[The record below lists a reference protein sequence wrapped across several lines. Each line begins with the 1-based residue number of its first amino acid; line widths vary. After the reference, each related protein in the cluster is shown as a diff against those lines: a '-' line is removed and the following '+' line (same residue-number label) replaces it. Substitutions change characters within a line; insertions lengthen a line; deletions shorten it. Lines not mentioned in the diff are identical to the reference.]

1 MGRPKMKLLQS
12 LIILIGVVAGSDA
25 ANQINS
31 ENAIAGRNQEPNM
44 PVEILDGVDEKDVKK
59 DDDDKEDEKDDGEK
73 DDEKYDDEKDDEKD
87 DGEKDDE
94 KDDGKKD
101 DGKDDDEKDEEK
113 NDGDKV
119 GESSTVVAGSSAIL
133 LATLFSI

>member
-73 DDEKYDDEKDDEKD
+73 DDEKYD
-87 DGEKDDE
+87 GEKDDE

>member
-1 MGRPKMKLLQS
+1 MWPIDLLCKWKIY
-12 LIILIGVVAGSDA
+12 LD
-25 ANQINS
+25 
-31 ENAIAGRNQEPNM
+31 NAIAGRNSEPSV
-44 PVEILDGVDEKDVKK
+44 PDQRQDGVTEPGLPISIVNVDGGEKDGDKDDEKD
-59 DDDDKEDEKDDGEK
+59 DEKDDGGK
-73 DDEKYDDEKDDEKD
+73 DDEKDDGEKDDEKD

-101 DGKDDDEKDEEK
+101 DGKEDEKD
-113 NDGDKV
+113 GDKI

>member
-1 MGRPKMKLLQS
+1 MWPIDLLCKWKIY
-12 LIILIGVVAGSDA
+12 LD
-25 ANQINS
+25 
-31 ENAIAGRNQEPNM
+31 NAIAGRNSEPSM
-44 PVEILDGVDEKDVKK
+44 PDQRQDGVTEPGLPISIVNVDGGEKDGDKDDEKD
-59 DDDDKEDEKDDGEK
+59 DEKDDGG
-73 DDEKYDDEKDDEKD
+73 KDDEKD

-94 KDDGKKD
+94 KDDGEKD
-101 DGKDDDEKDEEK
+101 DGKDDEK

>member
-73 DDEKYDDEKDDEKD
+73 DDEKD